1 MGACGHGIAGLP
13 TRYVDAFASGEVAD
27 SKSDNFPAPLAL
39 APLLLPHLGFLTFC
53 DLAIT
58 PSRPI
63 AFAMLVPHRMR
74 EKGIALGRTR
84 GLHRRHRQVHLDLD
98 RVLGL

>member
-1 MGACGHGIAGLP
+1 MGACGHDIAGLP
-13 TRYVDAFASGEVAD
+13 SRYVDAFASGEVAD
-27 SKSDNFPAPLAL
+27 SKSDTFPAPLVF
-39 APLLLPHLGFLTFC
+39 APLLLTFC

-74 EKGIALGRTR
+74 ENGIALGRTR
-84 GLHRRHRQVHLDLD
+84 GLHRRHRQVHPDLD